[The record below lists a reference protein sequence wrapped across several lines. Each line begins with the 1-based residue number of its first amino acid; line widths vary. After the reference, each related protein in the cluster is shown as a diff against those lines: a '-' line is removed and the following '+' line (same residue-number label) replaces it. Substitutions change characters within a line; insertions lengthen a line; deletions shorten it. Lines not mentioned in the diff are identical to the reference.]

1 MHGDAVPE
9 RGVHTP
15 GVRPSTP
22 ASVRVVVT
30 SLVALFATSSARAQL
45 DCPSPGFG
53 PLEVTPA
60 DGAPLVSRDA
70 FVLVRYSDGYFA
82 EDGEVPVETIFL
94 ETDLGVD
101 VPGEVQRVGD
111 AQLFFVPDAPL
122 APSTNYFGIA
132 TGPDGDFEFGFRT
145 GTTFDEAAPQIV
157 EGNDDRSF
165 EVRTGRIEPSC
176 EAPDGGIRVGLSV
189 TRASDDGP
197 AGSVEYHLYLTRA
210 PELTAPRLVARA
222 RNFTSAETMTLA
234 FVLPNTESGT
244 SVCVSLVVTD
254 GVGHDTR
261 WDEPVCFDPTD
272 ESTFLGLCTQSV
284 APPARGVVPSALVGF
299 VVCLALLVR
308 RGGRVGPTNR
318 RLTRSLR
325 T

>member
-60 DGAPLVSRDA
+60 DGAPLVTRDA
-70 FVLVRYSDGYFA
+70 YVLVRYSDGYFA

-222 RNFTSAETMTLA
+222 RNFTSAETMTPRVRLA
-234 FVLPNTESGT
+234 EHRERDLRLRLARRHRRCRPRHPVGRTRVLRPDRRIDLPRTVHAVGRPTCSGCRT
-244 SVCVSLVVTD
+244 
-254 GVGHDTR
+254 VG
-261 WDEPVCFDPTD
+261 
-272 ESTFLGLCTQSV
+272 
-284 APPARGVVPSALVGF
+284 ARGL
-299 VVCLALLVR
+299 R
-308 RGGRVGPTNR
+308 RLFGAVGPSR
-318 RLTRSLR
+318 R
-325 T
+325 